1 MREKYLENQ
10 DKDFVL
16 RLFRALQEGNK
27 AGGDKRGIFSASIL
41 IVSRNS
47 PPISLRV
54 DYSTNPLK
62 KLKELINKSN
72 TKDYTNWL
80 NSLPVVSDP
89 YKIEKR

>member
-1 MREKYLENQ
+1 MRIKYIEHQ
-10 DKDFVL
+10 DIDFVL

-54 DYSTNPLK
+54 DYSSNPMK
-62 KLKELINKSN
+62 KLEELINKTN
-72 TKDYTNWL
+72 TKEYTSWL
-80 NSLPVVSDP
+80 NTLPVVSDP
-89 YKIEKR
+89 YRIQ